1 MIDCS
6 DHVTVSVVSCW
17 EAAYLANR
25 NRIILSLPIDEWLQV
40 ALDESGVKSLPL
52 TAKIA
57 TMAAS
62 LPDIHRDPV
71 DRFIIASAI
80 ELGATLLM
88 LDSVF
93 KHYPE
98 LIGFLH
104 HA

>member
-71 DRFIIASAI
+71 DRFIVSN
-80 ELGATLLM
+80 TLC
-88 LDSVF
+88 
-93 KHYPE
+93 
-98 LIGFLH
+98 
-104 HA
+104 